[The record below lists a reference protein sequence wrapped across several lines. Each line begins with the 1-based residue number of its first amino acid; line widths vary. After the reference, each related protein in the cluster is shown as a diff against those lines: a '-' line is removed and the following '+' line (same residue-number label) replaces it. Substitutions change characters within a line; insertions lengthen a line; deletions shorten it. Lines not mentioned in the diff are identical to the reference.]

1 MLHNRI
7 ETRDI
12 IKENS
17 LRKGNNLEL
26 IKQEGR
32 NRKNRKKYDS
42 NNPEM
47 QKSYPFRNTDKV

>member
-1 MLHNRI
+1 MLHNTT
-7 ETRDI
+7 ETRDP

-32 NRKNRKKYDS
+32 NRKNRKTYDS
-42 NNPEM
+42 NSDE
-47 QKSYPFRNTDKV
+47 KKISF